1 MELLIAKELGLQD
14 SKTSEYDLTDEQG
27 TRYEVKFS
35 RAFKKYNKPITMENL
50 KEAVLLDT
58 TPLASTTKEAFDCNI
73 QQVKP
78 KLFDYLIY
86 GIVFTDTTFVYKVPS
101 SEIENLPQ
109 YSNKQHRGN
118 VGEGQFHMKHS
129 NIDAHQKY
137 LLFSKSML

>member
-1 MELLIAKELGLQD
+1 
-14 SKTSEYDLTDEQG
+14 
-27 TRYEVKFS
+27 
-35 RAFKKYNKPITMENL
+35 MENL

-58 TPLASTTKEAFDCNI
+58 TPLPSTTKERFDCNI

-86 GIVFTDTTFVYKVPS
+86 GIVFTDTTFVYKIHT
-101 SEIENLPQ
+101 SEVESINQ

-118 VGEGQFHMKHS
+118 VGEGQFHIKNS
-129 NIDAHQKY
+129 NIDEHQKY